1 VNWFETH
8 ETPEEV
14 GTMAHRIM
22 IIDDDQDI
30 RTYLKT
36 LFEKNGYD
44 TETAED
50 GEKGFLKA
58 KAFQPSLITLDILMP
73 KESGMRLF
81 KKLKED
87 AILKDVPVVIL
98 TGVSQYRELHESG
111 FPPSQL
117 PAAFIEKPIRQEE
130 ILKTV
135 RELIP

>member
-1 VNWFETH
+1 
-8 ETPEEV
+8 
-14 GTMAHRIM
+14 MAHRIM

-36 LFEKNGYD
+36 LFEKNGYE

-50 GEKGFLKA
+50 GEKGFPKA
-58 KAFQPSLITLDILMP
+58 KAFRPSLITLDILMP
-73 KESGMRLF
+73 KESGMKLF

-98 TGVSQYRELHESG
+98 TGVSQYRELHEND
-111 FPPSQL
+111 FLPSQL
-117 PAAFIEKPIRQEE
+117 PAAFIEKPIRQEK
-130 ILKTV
+130 ILETV